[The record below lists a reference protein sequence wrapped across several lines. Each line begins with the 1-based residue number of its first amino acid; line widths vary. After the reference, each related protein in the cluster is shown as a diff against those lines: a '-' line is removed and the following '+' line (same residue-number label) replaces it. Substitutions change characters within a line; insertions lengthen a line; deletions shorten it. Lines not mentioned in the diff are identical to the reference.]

1 MPAVTSS
8 LPVDFPYKEYI
19 LTTVLFG
26 QSVSLV
32 KKSPGVKQMK
42 LIAATFL
49 GKVSQIIA
57 LSLLLAINSAAAAK
71 MPSFVLSNAMDGAPV
86 SSADY
91 DGKTL
96 LITFFATWCP
106 PCIQEIPT
114 LMKLQQQFSND
125 VFSVVGLSVDEG
137 GADVVAKLVK
147 KRSINYPVLMA
158 DDVTARNFGG
168 VVGIPTT
175 FLINKEGNVVKKYP
189 GYVPHSILERDIKQ
203 IMN

>member
-1 MPAVTSS
+1 
-8 LPVDFPYKEYI
+8 
-19 LTTVLFG
+19 
-26 QSVSLV
+26 
-32 KKSPGVKQMK
+32 MK
-42 LIAATFL
+42 LIAGTFL

-57 LSLLLAINSAAAAK
+57 LSLLLAVNSAAAAK

-125 VFSVVGLSVDEG
+125 IFSVVGLSVDEG

-175 FLINKEGNVVKKYP
+175 FLVNKEGNVVKKYP